1 LQQYPQTRLRP
12 DVQQRLIEVQE
23 NLAMHNKTVGD
34 FYFDSRYKHRGG
46 GLKGAQ
52 SRYKEIVDKYPSFS
66 FMDDVLFRLAT
77 TYREEEEPDEA
88 AKYYQRI
95 VRDYPNSDFVEKARE
110 QLNIIGA
117 TVPEPDKNRLT
128 VAAPERPGFIGNLM
142 QQVAGRADVTVGQD
156 GILISRDKKA
166 GEDLIDL
173 ALKNNGQLPSNTTP
187 IAPVQRREPKPSAP
201 VRPVDS
207 ATNPPST
214 PATRKP

>member
-1 LQQYPQTRLRP
+1 
-12 DVQQRLIEVQE
+12 
-23 NLAMHNKTVGD
+23 MHNKTVGD

-52 SRYKEIVDKYPSFS
+52 SRYKEIVDKYPEFS
-66 FMDDVLFRLAT
+66 FMDEVLFRLAT
-77 TYREEEEPDEA
+77 TYLEEEEPDEA

-117 TVPEPDKNRLT
+117 AIPEPNQDRKN
-128 VAAPERPGFIGNLM
+128 VATAERPGIIGNLM
-142 QQVAGRADVTVGQD
+142 QQVAGRADVTVGKD
-156 GILISRDKKA
+156 GILISRDKKE

-187 IAPVQRREPKPSAP
+187 VAPVQRREPRRTVPVKPG
-201 VRPVDS
+201 DS
-207 ATNPPST
+207 LTSPPSP
-214 PATRKP
+214 PASKKP